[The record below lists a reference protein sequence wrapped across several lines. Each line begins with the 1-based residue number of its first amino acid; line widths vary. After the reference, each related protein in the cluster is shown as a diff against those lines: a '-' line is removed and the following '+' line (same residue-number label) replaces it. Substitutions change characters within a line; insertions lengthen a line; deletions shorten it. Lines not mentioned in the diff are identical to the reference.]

1 MQSMGPIERAIAFG
15 DVSGLVTQLDPNQEE
30 QLPETQNDVL
40 AAKRAW
46 DLNPT
51 EANGKTY
58 VAALRR
64 CSHYDEA
71 DAFAFKHLKIKPK
84 FTIIDGY

>member
-1 MQSMGPIERAIAFG
+1 MGPLERALAFG
-15 DVSGLVTQLDPNQEE
+15 DITDLVRSQDPLKEE

-40 AAKRAW
+40 ATKRNW
-46 DLNPT
+46 DLDPT
-51 EANGKTY
+51 EANGKAY

-71 DAFAFKHLKIKPK
+71 DEFALKHLKVKPK
-84 FTIIDGY
+84 FTILDGF